1 MKIPFLDL
9 KAQYRQIEHEVVP
22 LVTEAMEN
30 GMFIGGPN
38 VEGFEKEF
46 AGFCNTKYCVGVNSG
61 TDALRF
67 ALMAAGIG
75 PGDEAITVSNTFIA
89 TTEAISQVGATPVFV
104 DIDQNTCNMD
114 PLKLDEYLSLRNPKS
129 KIPNRPKAVIPVHL
143 YGQPADLD
151 LILAIAQKHNLVVIE
166 DACQAHGA
174 KYKNKEAGSLGAAG
188 CFSFYP
194 GKNLGAY
201 GEGGAVVTQDEQI
214 ANKIRMIRDHGQNK
228 KYFHS
233 MEGYNGRLDAIQA
246 AVLRV
251 KLKRLAAWNQSRND
265 HAADYNELLADVS
278 GVEFAEV
285 ADYAESVYHLY
296 VIMVDDR
303 DALQQFLGD
312 KGIAT
317 GLHYP
322 LPLHMQKA
330 YEHLGYKE
338 GDFPITERIAKRL
351 LSLPMYPELT
361 RDQIKYVTDAI
372 KEFMGK
378 K

>member
-1 MKIPFLDL
+1 MKVPFLDL
-9 KAQYRQIEHEVVP
+9 KAQYKQIENEVVP

-46 AGFCNTKYCVGVNSG
+46 AEFCDSKYCIGVNSG

-67 ALMAAGIG
+67 ALMATGVG
-75 PGDEAITVSNTFIA
+75 PGDEVITVPNTFIA

-104 DIDQNTCNMD
+104 DIDQYTCNMD
-114 PLKLDEYLSLRNPKS
+114 PAKLDGYLKTRNTKHETR
-129 KIPNRPKAVIPVHL
+129 NRPKAVIPVHL
-143 YGQPADLD
+143 YGQMADMD
-151 LILAIAQKHNLVVIE
+151 PIMELARKRGLLVIE

-174 KYKNKEAGSLGAAG
+174 KYKKKEAGSMGAAG

-201 GEGGAVVTQDEQI
+201 GEGGAVVTQDEKI
-214 ANKIRMIRDHGQNK
+214 AAEIRVIRDHGQNK
-228 KYFHS
+228 KYFHT

-251 KLKRLAAWNQSRND
+251 KLKRLAEWNRSRND
-265 HAADYNELLADVS
+265 NAAYYNELLSDTP
-278 GVEFAEV
+278 GVEFAKV

-303 DALQQFLGD
+303 DALQLFLGERD
-312 KGIAT
+312 IAS

-322 LPLHMQKA
+322 LPLHLQKA
-330 YEHLGYKE
+330 YDHLGYKE
-338 GDFPITERIAKRL
+338 GDFPIAERAAKRL

-361 RDQIKYVTDAI
+361 RDQIKYVADSI
-372 KEFMGK
+372 KEFMK